1 MVRFA
6 MQTLFWRFQRTKTS
20 FSARRFFMDALKQ
33 GADALFILLGGIM
46 VLAMHAGF
54 AFLEL
59 GTVRKKNQ
67 VNALVKILVDF
78 SVSTIAYFLVG
89 YGVAYG
95 ASFFVGAETLA
106 QKNGYELV
114 KFFFLLTFAAA
125 IPAIISGGIAE
136 RAKFWPQ
143 LIATAVIVGLVYPF
157 FEGIAWNGHF
167 GVQTWI
173 EATTGFAFH
182 DFAGSVVVHAVGGWI
197 ALPAV
202 IFLGARA
209 NRYRKDGG
217 ISAHPPSSIPFLALG
232 AWILCVGWFGFN
244 VMSAQTL
251 EKISGLV
258 AVNSLMAMVG
268 GTLAALLA
276 GKNDPGFVHNG
287 PLAGLVAVCAGSDLM
302 HPLGA
307 LVVGAVAGALFVGM
321 FTLTQNRWKI
331 DDVLGVWPLHGLCG
345 TWGGLAAGIFGQQA
359 LGGLGGVSFGAQV
372 IGTTLGVSWALLGG
386 AVVYGMLKV
395 TMGLRLSQEEEYDGA
410 DLSIHRISAT
420 PDREVSW

>member
-1 MVRFA
+1 
-6 MQTLFWRFQRTKTS
+6 MQAPS
-20 FSARRFFMDALKQ
+20 Q
-33 GADALFILLGGIM
+33 GVDTLFILLGAVM

-59 GTVRKKNQ
+59 GTVRRKNQ

-78 SVSTIAYFLVG
+78 SISTVAYFLIG
-89 YGVAYG
+89 YGIAYG
-95 ASFFVGAETLA
+95 TSFFVGAEQLA
-106 QKNGYELV
+106 AKNGYELV
-114 KFFFLLTFAAA
+114 RFFFLLTFAAA

-143 LIATAVIVGLVYPF
+143 LIATGVIVGVVYPI
-157 FEGIAWNGHF
+157 FEGVAWNQHF
-167 GVQTWI
+167 GIQDWI
-173 EATTGFAFH
+173 RNLTGAEFH
-182 DFAGSVVVHAVGGWI
+182 DFAGSVVVHALGGWI

-202 IFLGARA
+202 VLLGARS
-209 NRYRKDGG
+209 NRYRKDGA

-232 AWILCVGWFGFN
+232 AWILTVGWFGFN

-251 EKISGLV
+251 SKISGLV

-268 GTLAALLA
+268 GTLAALVL

-307 LVVGAVAGALFVGM
+307 LVVGAVAGCIFVMM
-321 FTLTQNRWKI
+321 FTLTQNKWKI

-345 TWGGLAAGIFGQQA
+345 TWGGLAAGIFGSKM
-359 LGGLGGVSFGAQV
+359 LGGLGGITLSGQL
-372 IGTTLGVSWALLGG
+372 IGTLLGVIWALLGG
-386 AVVYGMLKV
+386 LAVYGVLKV
-395 TMGLRLSQEEEYDGA
+395 TMGLRLSQEEEFDGA
-410 DLSIHRISAT
+410 DLSIHMISAT
-420 PDREVSW
+420 PEREANW

>member
-1 MVRFA
+1 
-6 MQTLFWRFQRTKTS
+6 MQAPS
-20 FSARRFFMDALKQ
+20 Q
-33 GADALFILLGGIM
+33 GIDTLFILLGAVM

-59 GTVRKKNQ
+59 GTVRRKNQ

-78 SVSTIAYFLVG
+78 SVSTVAYFLVG
-89 YGVAYG
+89 YGIAYG
-95 ASFFVGAETLA
+95 TSFFVGAEQLA
-106 QKNGYELV
+106 AKNGYELV
-114 KFFFLLTFAAA
+114 RFFFLLTFAAA

-143 LIATAVIVGLVYPF
+143 LIATGAIVGVVYPI
-157 FEGIAWNGHF
+157 FEGVAWNQHF
-167 GVQTWI
+167 GIQDWI
-173 EATTGFAFH
+173 KNLTGTEFH
-182 DFAGSVVVHAVGGWI
+182 DFAGSVVVHALGGWI

-202 IFLGARA
+202 VLLGARS
-209 NRYRKDGG
+209 NRYRKDGA

-232 AWILCVGWFGFN
+232 AWILTVGWFGFN

-251 EKISGLV
+251 SKISGLV

-268 GTLAALLA
+268 GTLAALVL

-307 LVVGAVAGALFVGM
+307 LVVGAVAGSIFVVM
-321 FTLTQNRWKI
+321 FTLTQNKWKI

-345 TWGGLAAGIFGQQA
+345 TWGGLAAGIFGSKA
-359 LGGLGGVSFGAQV
+359 LGGLGGVTLSGQF
-372 IGTTLGVSWALLGG
+372 IGTLLGVIWALLSGL
-386 AVVYGMLKV
+386 VVYGLLKAS
-395 TMGLRLSQEEEYDGA
+395 MGLRLSQEEEFDGA
-410 DLSIHRISAT
+410 DLSIHMISAT
-420 PDREVSW
+420 PEREANW